1 MYDIVPKYSMEIM
14 YLHDNKNFF
23 IVIVIVIAAFLVV
36 RSVNESRDTRNCVQ
50 NKPEYAIC
58 VIFTTRSYYK
68 ALGLILC

>member
-1 MYDIVPKYSMEIM
+1 MYDIVPEYFMEIM

-23 IVIVIVIAAFLVV
+23 IVIVIVIVAFLVV
-36 RSVNESRDTRNCVQ
+36 RSVKGSRDTRNCVQ

-68 ALGLILC
+68 GLGLILC